1 MDRVWKA
8 LADSKRRAILDALS
22 DGPKTTGQIVEA
34 FPELSRTGVMKHLD
48 VLEAANLVLVKREGR
63 VRWNSLN
70 PFPIQRIYDRWVAKH
85 IQGISSAASRL
96 KDRVESQNRGKDPKK
111 RSKK

>member
-1 MDRVWKA
+1 M
-8 LADSKRRAILDALS
+8 
-22 DGPKTTGQIVEA
+22 TTGQIVET

-48 VLEAANLVLVKREGR
+48 VLEAAQLIVVKREGR
-63 VRWNSLN
+63 VRWNTLN
-70 PFPIQRIYDRWVAKH
+70 PFPIQRIYDRWVSRH

-96 KDRVESQNRGKDPKK
+96 KDRVESQNRGKTPKN